1 MTLTFLTPLGA
12 VLILGLIVPLVALLF
27 VRRRARH
34 VRSALGVSEP
44 PFRRLAVVLL
54 ALVLAGTLVGF
65 AAAQPVVEQTKSRR
79 VRTDAEVFFVVDVSR
94 SMLAQSGPGAPQRFD
109 RARVAASKLRASLPD
124 VPVGVA
130 SMTDR
135 VLPHLF
141 PSADEDVFEATLNRS
156 LGIERPPPSSGVA
169 TQATNLS
176 SLATIRGLHFFSPGP
191 DTKRRLVVVFTD
203 GESTPVSNARL
214 GTLYRQPPTIAS
226 IFVHVWNRDERV
238 YTRGASE
245 PQYRPDPSSRAILE
259 RLAKSTGGSVFAEG
273 DLGAATRQ
281 ARKLLGEGPTVVRG
295 QSGNRTALAPFLAA
309 AALLPLTLVLRR
321 RDR

>member
-12 VLILGLIVPLVALLF
+12 LLMLGLVVPLVALVF
-27 VRRRARH
+27 VRRRARY
-34 VRSALGVSEP
+34 VRRALGVSEP
-44 PFRRLAVVLL
+44 SFRRLAVALL
-54 ALVLAGTLVGF
+54 ALVLAGALVGF
-65 AAAQPVVEQTKSRR
+65 AAAQPVVEQTKSRH
-79 VRTDAEVFFVVDVSR
+79 VRTDAEVFVVIDVSR
-94 SMLAQSGPGAPQRFD
+94 SMLAQSSRGASRRFD
-109 RARVAASKLRASLPD
+109 RAKLAASRLRGSLPD

-141 PSADEDVFEATLNRS
+141 PSADGDVFDATLNRS

-203 GESTPVSNARL
+203 GESTPVSNARV
-214 GTLYRQPPTIAS
+214 GTLYRQPPAIAS

-238 YTRGASE
+238 YNRGAPE
-245 PQYRPDPSSRAILE
+245 PQYRPDPNSRAILE

-273 DLGAATRQ
+273 DLGAATQ
-281 ARKLLGEGPTVVRG
+281 KARSLLAEGPTVVRG
-295 QSGNRTALAPFLAA
+295 ESGNRTALAPYLAA
-309 AALLPLTLVLRR
+309 AALLPLTLLLRR